1 MGVPLPG
8 MTIPADQVG
17 DHDLTPKSVTAALV
31 GLKSRAAVFALQ
43 RRVTEFEGE
52 PLLAVLPGVALD
64 ELWDAIGAGE
74 RALLAMSVLVAVV
87 SLAGLVAVI
96 VTGLE
101 QRRRE
106 LAVLRSIG
114 AGPGPVFALLI
125 IEGATVTALGTLL
138 GAVACSVAVALLGPL
153 AQVRLGVSLSAGWPS
168 PTEWSL
174 LAAVLLAGTLASL
187 LPGWRAYRISLADG
201 LSPKGA

>member
-1 MGVPLPG
+1 MAV
-8 MTIPADQVG
+8 PADKVG
-17 DHDLTPKSVTAALV
+17 DHDLTPKTVTAALV
-31 GLKSRAAVFALQ
+31 GLKSRAAVFAVQ
-43 RRVTEFEGE
+43 RRVAEYEAE

-74 RALLAMSVLVAVV
+74 RALLAMSALVAAV

-114 AGPGPVFALLI
+114 AGPGSVFALLV
-125 IEGATVTALGTLL
+125 IEGALVTALGAAL
-138 GAVACSVAVALLGPL
+138 GAIACSTAVAALGPL
-153 AQVRLGVSLSAGWPS
+153 TQLRFGVSLSLGWPTA
-168 PTEWSL
+168 TEWSL
-174 LAAVLLAGTLASL
+174 LAAVLVAGTLASL